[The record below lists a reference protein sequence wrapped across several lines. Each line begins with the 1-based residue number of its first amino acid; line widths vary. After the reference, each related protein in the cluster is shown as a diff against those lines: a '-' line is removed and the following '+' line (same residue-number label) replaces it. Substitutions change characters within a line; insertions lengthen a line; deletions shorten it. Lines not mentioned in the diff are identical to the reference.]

1 MAGSAFIGA
10 ALCAFLAII
19 SLFLIFDFFNQAG
32 LEYINAIIIG
42 GIVSAVS
49 FSGYKL
55 LSAKRSSKKNINQH
69 KALDV
74 ITTSKN
80 VLIAANTPVELSTT
94 NNPQKYDDYSDSSF
108 WVKVKKFAKA
118 AGKEVIEKA
127 LFLYYAAQESDTP
140 VWAKTIIY
148 SALAYFISPIDA
160 IPDITPVVGYT
171 DDLGALVSAL
181 ATVSMYVTEDVKNK
195 ARQKLSDWFDK

>member
-1 MAGSAFIGA
+1 MVGSALIGA
-10 ALCAFLAII
+10 AIFTFFALTSWFQIFAFLH
-19 SLFLIFDFFNQAG
+19 QAG
-32 LEYINAIIIG
+32 LDYINGIIIG
-42 GIVSAVS
+42 GIVSAAT
-49 FSGYKL
+49 FSGYKS
-55 LSAKRSSKKNINQH
+55 LSAKRSSKNNINRH
-69 KALDV
+69 KAVDV

-80 VLIAANTPVELSTT
+80 APIPTDTSLELSIT
-94 NNPQKYDDYSDSSF
+94 NKPQKYDDYSDSSF
-108 WVKVKKFAKA
+108 WGKVKKFAKA

-160 IPDITPVVGYT
+160 IPDITPVVGYS

-181 ATVSMYVTEDVKNK
+181 ATVSIYVTEDVKNK
-195 ARQKLSDWFDK
+195 ARQKLSEWFDK